1 MMISFEEL
9 MNSVR
14 HQQGGAVSRKWQ
26 RQFSSQQRDRLKI
39 GTGRVAFY
47 VCIHLQTPLP
57 PPSIYIGIVR
67 KLTFQIRVDDYLP
80 CRRVLIDCPLRFL

>member
-47 VCIHLQTPLP
+47 VCIHLQTP
-57 PPSIYIGIVR
+57 PSSPLHLYR
-67 KLTFQIRVDDYLP
+67 NRSQAHLSNS
-80 CRRVLIDCPLRFL
+80 RRRLFAL